1 MNASTHAPAAATPQ
15 LERDFCKPQTLTL
28 EQAAAML
35 NTTADTVSECI
46 RSKGLPAVKIGRA
59 YVLVDVDVMA
69 WLRAQYGRPAAR

>member
-1 MNASTHAPAAATPQ
+1 MTASTQDRAACPPQPAP
-15 LERDFCKPQTLTL
+15 DFYKPQTLTL

-35 NTTADTVSECI
+35 NTTPDTVSECI
-46 RSKGLPAVKIGRA
+46 RFAGLPAVKIGRA